1 MENINNEIIEKLDK
15 LFDIAKKIQ
24 NKESNEESKNIIN
37 ELVYLLNFYN
47 IDYINAFDLTE
58 YYNRKKEELT
68 NYSNNLT
75 TIRNRFIQVLIN
87 NNKIIRKNE
96 FVKLI
101 LV

>member
-1 MENINNEIIEKLDK
+1 M
-15 LFDIAKKIQ
+15 
-24 NKESNEESKNIIN
+24 N